1 MKKRI
6 FEIECPHCH
15 HKFMMLRDTYL
26 IKDPSTE
33 DYSHL
38 KDQTFFVHHCQNCK
52 KLFDLSYPLLYWDPQ
67 KDFSIVLT
75 QKKEVTNLDSKKSI
89 LCRRPE
95 QFLFAFQCMDLGL
108 DLKKM
113 LRLRKKAEDRLDR
126 KLNLIDWD
134 EKKQAA
140 LLKSG
145 NDYFWVV
152 YEDKNE

>member
-1 MKKRI
+1 
-6 FEIECPHCH
+6 
-15 HKFMMLRDTYL
+15 
-26 IKDPSTE
+26 
-33 DYSHL
+33 
-38 KDQTFFVHHCQNCK
+38 
-52 KLFDLSYPLLYWDPQ
+52 LFDLSYPLLYWDPQ